1 MLLKY
6 LLINK
11 FRKKFNTTLMENI
24 KIYKKKFVEFFFYH
38 KNILKIFFKLIFL
51 KYSLINLDYILV

>member
-1 MLLKY
+1 MLLRY

-24 KIYKKKFVEFFFYH
+24 KIIKKFVVFFFYH

-51 KYSLINLDYILV
+51 KYSLINLDYILL